1 MTAARRDAEI
11 VPCPTCHASA
21 RTPCVWSTG
30 ERRRL
35 PCLARMKA
43 AERYDA
49 TDRHSDTEM
58 GSFVSDGLTQLDS
71 DVSERDITEPLHP
84 QEGQ

>member
-1 MTAARRDAEI
+1 
-11 VPCPTCHASA
+11 
-21 RTPCVWSTG
+21 
-30 ERRRL
+30 
-35 PCLARMKA
+35 MKA